1 MSTDSPSTL
10 SQQQKQYFRKL
21 GHDLSPV
28 VTIGGKGLSETVLAE
43 LQRALNDHEL
53 IKIKINVDD
62 RKAMIDD
69 VCQQTGAQLVQAIG
83 ATALVFKAAERPNP
97 KLSNLL
103 RQR

>member
-1 MSTDSPSTL
+1 M
-10 SQQQKQYFRKL
+10 
-21 GHDLSPV
+21 
-28 VTIGGKGLSETVLAE
+28 SETVLAE

-83 ATALVFKAAERPNP
+83 ATALIFKAAERPNP